1 MKGDSELAALVAA
14 IDADDECQI
23 ALGEVIGR
31 FRRRREREIMDRQA
45 ALLLPLGWRVV
56 VERLGGCK
64 ATAYNRA
71 ERGRTKSKQ
80 TANG

>member
-1 MKGDSELAALVAA
+1 MKGDDELAALVAA
-14 IDADDECQI
+14 LDADDECQL

-31 FRRRREREIMDRQA
+31 FRRRRERDILDMQA
-45 ALLLPLGWRVV
+45 AELLPLGWRVV
-56 VERLGGCK
+56 IERQGGCK

-71 ERGRTKSKQ
+71 ERGRIKSKQ